1 MKARV
6 PAAPAAPR
14 AARPASASGSRA
26 ALLALYAALALL
38 SLFFLFPFYWA
49 VSSSLKSRTAMTL
62 VPPAFYPSEAVTA
75 DFAVPSAGRVIEADG
90 HRWVRI
96 AASPDLAP
104 GAAPAPGAY
113 YARLDAD
120 GPSRL
125 VRWFASDAAPAP
137 PSSFTPLPAR
147 IVFTARPLIRIR
159 GRPGEVVQVAR
170 MTRER
175 DGRVDEWLFVA
186 RPGDAAVE
194 VLANPRYAAVHA
206 FKPRWRNYPET
217 LAGPES
223 TFGAES
229 EGGFLLYMRNS
240 FLISVLA
247 VLGQVFSSSLV
258 AYGFSRL
265 RFRGRDALFVV
276 LLATLMVPGQVT
288 LIPLFAIY
296 RQLGWVDS
304 FLPLIVPHFAAG
316 AFNVFLLRQYMLT
329 LPLALD
335 EAAALDGCSPI
346 GAYWRVILPNCIPA
360 LVVVALFTFVHT
372 WQDVMGPLIYLDNP
386 ALRTVTLGLE
396 YFRSPYV
403 DNRHLIMTGAVL
415 AMAPVALLFLVLQRH
430 IMAGVATTGIK
441 G

>member
-1 MKARV
+1 
-6 PAAPAAPR
+6 
-14 AARPASASGSRA
+14 
-26 ALLALYAALALL
+26 
-38 SLFFLFPFYWA
+38 
-49 VSSSLKSRTAMTL
+49 MTM

-75 DFAVPSAGRVIEADG
+75 DFAIPAAGRFIESDG
-90 HRWVRI
+90 YRWVAI
-96 AASPDLAP
+96 AESPDLTEPAATPAP
-104 GAAPAPGAY
+104 PGAY
-113 YARLDAD
+113 RVRLDAD

-125 VRWFASDAAPAP
+125 VRWFPSASAT
-137 PSSFTPLPAR
+137 TPLTNLPPNV
-147 IVFTARPLIRIR
+147 VFAGRPLVRVS
-159 GRPGEVVQVAR
+159 GRPGRLVQVAR

-175 DGRVDEWLFVA
+175 DGRVDEWLFVVPPDGSAA
-186 RPGDAAVE
+186 RVE
-194 VLANPRYAAVHA
+194 ILHNPRYSAVRA

-240 FLISVLA
+240 FLISLLA
-247 VLGQVFSSSLV
+247 VVGQVFSSSLV

-265 RFRGRDALFVV
+265 QFKGRDALFVV

-296 RQLGWVDS
+296 RQLGWVDT
-304 FLPLIVPHFAAG
+304 FLPLIVPHFTAG

-329 LPLALD
+329 IPRALD
-335 EAAALDGCSPI
+335 EAAAMDGCSPV
-346 GAYWRVILPNCIPA
+346 GTYWRVILPNCVPA
-360 LVVVALFTFVHT
+360 LIVVALFTFVYT

-415 AMAPVALLFLVLQRH
+415 AMAPVALVFLVLQRH